1 MIKPIMRNLV
11 RDEDLNLADLAFLVG
26 QLEGISTGA
35 AEFRT
40 VPAFPDPANLGILRM
55 DASAERIF
63 AAIREGKPLGEVGRD
78 LVYTPPSEA
87 NVPVI
92 VVDHSSGGEAAG
104 VQDVLSQ
111 AGFDISPGSTTFTA
125 YGKKVPGSVIAYA
138 PDADAEAQ
146 VVQKY
151 FPSLETRQVKGLPD
165 GVAVF
170 VDGSYEPVPVGG
182 GGGAPPD
189 CPTPEV

>member
-1 MIKPIMRNLV
+1 VAVVPGKVDQRRKWDPGYGDRILDRYLGLTRQAMAQRP
-11 RDEDLNLADLAFLVG
+11 DLIVWPETAVPFAFE
-26 QLEGISTGA
+26 Q
-35 AEFRT
+35 
-40 VPAFPDPANLGILRM
+40 
-55 DASAERIF
+55 SA
-63 AAIREGKPLGEVGRD
+63 GRR
-78 LVYTPPSEA
+78 
-87 NVPVI
+87 
-92 VVDHSSGGEAAG
+92 
-104 VQDVLSQ
+104 
-111 AGFDISPGSTTFTA
+111 
-125 YGKKVPGSVIAYA
+125 GKKVPGSVIAYA

-146 VVQKY
+146 VVQTY